1 MIVALL
7 LIAWWLPG
15 IVFIWRTSSLARR
28 KAASVH
34 LSHGRIYDLLDSELS
49 VTDQLL
55 RGTKTQAEY
64 RRAME
69 QIASAVQVEPASFLA
84 PTTEGSLTEGCTNW
98 PLRLAPPAVIERRH
112 VRRPQSRFR
121 RR

>member
-7 LIAWWLPG
+7 LIACWLPG

-34 LSHGRIYDLLDSELS
+34 LSHGRVYDLLDSELS
-49 VTDQLL
+49 VTGQLL
-55 RGTKTQAEY
+55 RGTTTQAEY

-69 QIASAVQVEPASFLA
+69 QIASAVQAEPSSFLR
-84 PTTEGSLTEGCTNW
+84 P
-98 PLRLAPPAVIERRH
+98 PLKGR
-112 VRRPQSRFR
+112 
-121 RR
+121 